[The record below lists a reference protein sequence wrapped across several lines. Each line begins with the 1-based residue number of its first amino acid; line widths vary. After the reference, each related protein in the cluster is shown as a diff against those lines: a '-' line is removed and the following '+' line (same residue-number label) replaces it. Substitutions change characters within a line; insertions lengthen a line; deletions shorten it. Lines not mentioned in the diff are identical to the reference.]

1 MEKLLAYLN
10 NLPKAARSDYVSRC
24 HTSEGY
30 LRKAISKGQ
39 RLGEGLC
46 ISLDRESA
54 GAVRCEDLRPDVDW
68 AYLRTI
74 QPIPTAT
81 QDLAQPSTPAQ
92 EVGND

>member
-68 AYLRTI
+68 AYLRT
-74 QPIPTAT
+74 T
-81 QDLAQPSTPAQ
+81 QQDAGTSELEQPSTPAQ
-92 EVGND
+92 EVAHE

>member
-68 AYLRTI
+68 AYLRSTL
-74 QPIPTAT
+74 PEATA
-81 QDLAQPSTPAQ
+81 QELAQPSTPAQ
-92 EVGND
+92 EVGNE